1 MFEMEMHYGP
11 GKPFKT
17 SLRNYLVAVLWSVK
31 PNFPVKLH
39 IYRISYISLIFELKI
54 WLLKRNAPL
63 EKWNYPSEDML
74 AHVIKLLKSLF
85 ILHTVASSNKWQ
97 CSNIIN
103 LNQNLGF
110 LHDSKTLS
118 LFDLN
123 IPNKLNI
130 WWMKTYVL
138 QLCGW
143 TFPFILFWNG
153 GWVKISFIYKT
164 LKAKLI
170 GTKVH
175 ALG

>member
-85 ILHTVASSNKWQ
+85 TLYTVASSNKWQ

-123 IPNKLNI
+123 ISNKLNI
-130 WWMKTYVL
+130 WWMKNICFTIMWLNVSFY
-138 QLCGW
+138 
-143 TFPFILFWNG
+143 FILEWG
-153 GWVKISFIYKT
+153 
-164 LKAKLI
+164 
-170 GTKVH
+170 
-175 ALG
+175 LG